1 MSKQLHFWFDFASTY
16 TYPAVMRVNH
26 LAQQQGV
33 QVVWH
38 AFLLGAVFQQYGW
51 NDSPFN
57 LFPAKGNYMWRDMQ
71 RICQQEGI
79 ALNRPSVFPRNGLLP
94 ARIVASFSAEP
105 WITAFIQRVFTAN
118 FVQDKDINQ
127 PAVIEAILSGLQ
139 LDAAQIIQQATSDTG
154 KQKLKDETALAL
166 QQEVFG
172 APFFIVGEE
181 TFWGNDRLEQA
192 IAWAVQHC

>member
-1 MSKQLHFWFDFASTY
+1 MKKQLHFWFDFASTY
-16 TYPAVMRVNH
+16 TYPAVMRASR
-26 LAQQQGV
+26 LAAEQDV
-33 QVVWH
+33 EVVWH

-57 LFPAKGNYMWRDMQ
+57 LFPAKGKYMWKDMA

-94 ARIVASFSAEP
+94 ARIVASFSAEA
-105 WITAFIQRVFTAN
+105 WISDFIQQVFTAN
-118 FVQDKDINQ
+118 FVRDQDINQ
-127 PAVIEAILSGLQ
+127 LVVIEAILNGLQ
-139 LDAAQIIQQATSDTG
+139 LDAGQIIQQATSDVG

-172 APFFIVGEE
+172 APFFKVGEE
-181 TFWGNDRLEQA
+181 PFWGNDRLEQA
-192 IAWAVQHC
+192 IAYAAK